1 MAREIF
7 ADWRLARASD
17 VFRSWL
23 LQGAPSDDAE
33 RAV

>member
-7 ADWRLARASD
+7 AEWKLASEST

-23 LQGAPSDDAE
+23 LQGAPSEDAE
-33 RAV
+33 